1 VYFKKERK
9 GVKNISSKT
18 QSDRAKTQKPSAFTR
33 IMHRGHRKVGFKK
46 RTSDLLMQL
55 SAEDHKRIAS
65 VIASWLDK
73 KDNCK

>member
-1 VYFKKERK
+1 M
-9 GVKNISSKT
+9 KNISSKPR
-18 QSDRAKTQKPSAFTR
+18 SDHAKTQKPSAFTR

-46 RTSDLLMQL
+46 STSDLIMQF

-73 KDNCK
+73 KENSR